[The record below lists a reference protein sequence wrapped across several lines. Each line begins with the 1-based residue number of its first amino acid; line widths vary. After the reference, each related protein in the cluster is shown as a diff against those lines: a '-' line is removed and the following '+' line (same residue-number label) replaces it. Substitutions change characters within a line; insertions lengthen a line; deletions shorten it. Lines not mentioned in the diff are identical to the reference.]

1 MKIALYP
8 NFEKNNALQT
18 TLDVCDVLHDTGAEI
33 YARESNKEYFAD
45 KNYVNIG
52 KMADIAK
59 LCDIIVAIGGDGTIL
74 KSSRYA
80 APAGKPLLGIN
91 TGRLGF
97 MASLERDEL
106 DGLHRLSDGDYT
118 IENRMMIDAEYICGE
133 EKQVFSAL
141 NDVTAVRMFS
151 RIADF
156 TVSVD
161 GKTVSSMRSDGVVFS
176 TPTGST
182 AYALSAGGPIVEPA
196 ISCIEFAPVCP
207 HSLWS
212 RPMLISADHEITVSH
227 NSDDVYFSV
236 DGAAE
241 IKFECGGRLVI
252 TRSQQILKLINID
265 GDSFFD
271 AVNYKLMRSL
281 K

>member
-133 EKQVFSAL
+133 EKQVFSVNTTLFRKSAMP
-141 NDVTAVRMFS
+141 AV
-151 RIADF
+151 
-156 TVSVD
+156 
-161 GKTVSSMRSDGVVFS
+161 
-176 TPTGST
+176 
-182 AYALSAGGPIVEPA
+182 IV
-196 ISCIEFAPVCP
+196 
-207 HSLWS
+207 
-212 RPMLISADHEITVSH
+212 
-227 NSDDVYFSV
+227 
-236 DGAAE
+236 
-241 IKFECGGRLVI
+241 
-252 TRSQQILKLINID
+252 
-265 GDSFFD
+265 
-271 AVNYKLMRSL
+271 
-281 K
+281 